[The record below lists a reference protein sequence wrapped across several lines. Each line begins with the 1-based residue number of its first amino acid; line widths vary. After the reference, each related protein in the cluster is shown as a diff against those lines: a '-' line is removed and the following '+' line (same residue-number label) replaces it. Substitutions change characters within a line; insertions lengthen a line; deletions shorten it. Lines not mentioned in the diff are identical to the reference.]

1 MLKAMA
7 ISAADGLSLLHA
19 KVLKKT
25 QPPSHCVVC
34 VHMAESNRAVPR
46 CRRELTWPA
55 DTKGQTAM
63 GGKWK
68 PVPRQTRSHFCPTG
82 DKKPGGGKG
91 LGNQQGMLLSERGWG
106 QH

>member
-25 QPPSHCVVC
+25 QPPSHRVVC
-34 VHMAESNRAVPR
+34 IHTAESNRAVPR
-46 CRRELTWPA
+46 GRQELTRPA
-55 DTKGQTAM
+55 DTKGQPAM
-63 GGKWK
+63 RGKGK

-91 LGNQQGMLLSERGWG
+91 LGKQRGMLLSERGWG